1 MNSEAII
8 TIANNTRD
16 VLMTIVILVFLYEF
30 SMIIKDGINNK

>member
-1 MNSEAII
+1 METEAII

-30 SMIIKDGINNK
+30 SLIIKDGINNK

>member
-1 MNSEAII
+1 METEAII

-16 VLMTIVILVFLYEF
+16 VLMTIVILFFLYEF

>member
-16 VLMTIVILVFLYEF
+16 VLMTIIILVFLYEF

>member
-1 MNSEAII
+1 METEAII

-16 VLMTIVILVFLYEF
+16 VLMTIIILVFLYEF